1 MRRACVS
8 LLVAALWAA
17 APASAS
23 ELVSDRDG
31 STTTRQGSCKRA
43 DGAFMVDMV
52 KWAEGVQLAISAY
65 NLEDFTA
72 AKHYIVEAERVY
84 WRAEAPCSSYA
95 KDVERKCGWATN
107 YYKVGLRAAAKA
119 EVDKALRFMRLGHE
133 WVQEATKAVRRLR
146 AHYRQL

>member
-1 MRRACVS
+1 MRGACVA

-17 APASAS
+17 APAGAS
-23 ELVSDRDG
+23 ELVYDPDG
-31 STTTRQGSCKRA
+31 SITTRQDSCKRA

-52 KWAEGVQLAISAY
+52 KWADVVRQAITAY

-84 WRAEAPCSSYA
+84 WRAEDPCSSYA

-119 EVDKALRFMRLGHE
+119 DVDKALRFMRLGHK
-133 WVQEATKAVRRLR
+133 WVQEATKAVIRLR
-146 AHYRQL
+146 AYYRQL